1 MDFDW
6 KSLVKTV
13 APTLATALGGPL
25 AGLATRTIAGAILG
39 DETADE
45 GQIAAAL
52 QGAGPDQLLALKKAD
67 QEFAVRMREL
77 DLDEIKLANSDRASA
92 RERQVATKDKMPA
105 VIALAALTGFFGILS
120 VMAFQEVPKDAVQPL
135 SIMLGALGTLVT
147 QIGAYYFGSSAGS
160 AKKNEMIAAMK
171 SGA

>member
-25 AGLATRTIAGAILG
+25 AGMATRVIAGAVLG
-39 DETADE
+39 DEDADE

-52 QGAGPDQLLALKKAD
+52 QGASPDALMALKKAD
-67 QEFAVRMREL
+67 QDFAVRMRKL
-77 DLDEIKLANSDRASA
+77 DIDEIKMANDDRSNA
-92 RERQVATKDKMPA
+92 RQREIATKDKMPA
-105 VIALAALTGFFGILS
+105 IIALAALGGFFGILTA
-120 VMAFQEVPKDAVQPL
+120 MAFVELPDKSVQPL
-135 SIMLGALGTLVT
+135 TLMLGALGALVGS
-147 QIGAYYFGSSAGS
+147 IGNYYFGSSAGS

-171 SGA
+171 GK